1 MIHIELPLSKSQ
13 VNRALIAVA
22 AKGNLLPW
30 LSEHPEIAA
39 QGCRDTR
46 LMAEALQS
54 MQRDFNLLIF
64 KTPEHLVVC
73 LRPMQRLN
81 SRSPSRSLAT
91 TVYKV
96 ERYRPWWMR

>member
-46 LMAEALQS
+46 LMAEALHTTHH
-54 MQRDFNLLIF
+54 NLWQQQFTKSSDIALGGCVDNHGCPNNLF
-64 KTPEHLVVC
+64 E
-73 LRPMQRLN
+73 
-81 SRSPSRSLAT
+81 
-91 TVYKV
+91 
-96 ERYRPWWMR
+96 

>member
-39 QGCRDTR
+39 QG
-46 LMAEALQS
+46 

-64 KTPEHLVVC
+64 KTPGHLVVC
-73 LRPMQRLN
+73 LQPMQRLN

>member
-46 LMAEALQS
+46 LMAEALQKHHRADLLLS
-54 MQRDFNLLIF
+54 HRD
-64 KTPEHLVVC
+64 
-73 LRPMQRLN
+73 RQG
-81 SRSPSRSLAT
+81 A
-91 TVYKV
+91 
-96 ERYRPWWMR
+96 ERVHAPAKA